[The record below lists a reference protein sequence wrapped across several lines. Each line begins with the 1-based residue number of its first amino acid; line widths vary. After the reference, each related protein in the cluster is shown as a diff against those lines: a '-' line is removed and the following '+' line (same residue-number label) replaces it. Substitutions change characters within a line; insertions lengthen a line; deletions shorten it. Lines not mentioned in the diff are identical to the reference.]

1 MFRTVGRVVGHHPVR
16 VILAWMA
23 IVLGIAVVAAL
34 VVGNNS
40 STSQQ
45 QTDFLPSKYESVQA
59 AKLAA
64 RYFPQ
69 PTGAQ
74 ATLVVTRA
82 DGHQLSDA
90 DLQHVDDL
98 ITRLDQN
105 LDLPKLDGVDPHT
118 LVAAPDRSV
127 AIATAQFTDTSGQAD
142 VISSMQ
148 DLRSKTRDVFDGSS
162 LQARYT
168 GEVAQVADAG
178 EVQAL
183 IVFGTVAAIFLLL
196 LLLFRSIVVAAGAVA
211 LMYVVGAV
219 VHMML
224 AIAAHIW
231 HFKIDDTT
239 TSLLPIVLFGVGTD
253 YVVFFMFRYREQLRK
268 GTDHRTAIE
277 RAIGLVGEAVSSSA
291 FAVIVSFAALSL
303 SQLKS
308 LRLLG
313 PALGLA
319 VLVMLASSLT
329 LIPAVLALTG
339 KRLSRRPSWRQA
351 PTPRRVATI
360 AGFVSRRP
368 VVTLAATV
376 ATFIALG
383 AAALGM
389 HADYRAPNPPS
400 GTESGQAWADVQH
413 AFPKGVLYP
422 TQVYLHSDS
431 AGLTAAELRADRQEI
446 QALPGVGGVAQPAVN
461 DAGNTALFSVQ
472 LAADPSS
479 PRAVEA
485 IRHQLVPMAQHLS
498 TDQVTVEVGGP
509 TMAQSDFQTALA
521 RDMRVIFPVAALLIG
536 LILVL
541 MLRALVAPALLM
553 LSVALGFAATLGAS
567 VIAFQGFAG
576 RPGLVGTLPM
586 IVYLFVAS
594 IGTDY
599 NILMIARI
607 KEEREAG
614 KPPREAA
621 RMGICHAGPTV
632 GAAAIVL
639 ATSFAILMLSSY
651 VSQIGFAVAAGV
663 LISMWLSSWL
673 YVPALSATLGHRMW
687 WPSRTGRTVDVDVT
701 VLPATAPA
709 PAPAPDT
716 QPAGR

>member
-1 MFRTVGRVVGHHPVR
+1 MFKSVGRVVGHHPVR
-16 VILAWMA
+16 VILAWVA
-23 IVLGIAVVAAL
+23 IVLGIACLAAA
-34 VVGNNS
+34 VVGNSS

-69 PTGAQ
+69 PAGAQ

-82 DGHQLSDA
+82 DHRQLSDA
-90 DLQHVDDL
+90 DLRTASQL
-98 ITRLDQN
+98 ITRLDERA
-105 LDLPKLDGVDPHT
+105 DLPKLEGIDPHT
-118 LVAAPDRSV
+118 VVAAPNRTV

-142 VISSMQ
+142 VISSMH
-148 DLRSKTRDVFDGSS
+148 DLRSQTRDAFDGSG
-162 LQARYT
+162 LRAQYT

-178 EVQAL
+178 AVQTL

-196 LLLFRSIVVAAGAVA
+196 LVLFRSIVVAVGAVG

-219 VHMML
+219 VHMLL

-231 HFKIDDTT
+231 GFKIDETT

-253 YVVFFMFRYREQLRK
+253 YVVFFMFRYREQLRQ
-268 GTDHRTAIE
+268 GLDHRVAIE
-277 RAIGLVGEAVSSSA
+277 KAIGLVGEAVSSSA
-291 FAVIVSFAALSL
+291 FAVIVSFAALAL

-339 KRLSRRPSWRQA
+339 KRISRRRSWREA
-351 PTPRRVATI
+351 PSARRVSPVAS
-360 AGFVSRRP
+360 FVSRRP
-368 VVTLAATV
+368 VATLAVTL

-383 AAALGM
+383 TAALGM
-389 HADYRAPNPPS
+389 QADYRAPNPPS
-400 GTESGQAWADVQH
+400 GTESGQAWADVQR

-422 TQVYLHSDS
+422 TDVYVHANTGQVDASH
-431 AGLTAAELRADRQEI
+431 LRGVREQIE
-446 QALPGVGGVAQPAVN
+446 QLPGVGAVAAPAVN
-461 DAGNTALFSVQ
+461 GAGDTALFSVE
-472 LAADPSS
+472 LSADPSS
-479 PRAVEA
+479 PEAVNV
-485 IRHQLVPMAQHLS
+485 IRHQLVPAADRMSDTAQ
-498 TDQVTVEVGGP
+498 TVQVGGP

-521 RDMRVIFPVAALLIG
+521 RDMRIIFPVAGLLIG

-553 LSVALGFAATLGAS
+553 ISVALGFTATLGAA
-567 VIAFQGFAG
+567 VIAFQGIG
-576 RPGLVGTLPM
+576 SHPGLQGTLPM

-607 KEEREAG
+607 KEESEAG
-614 KPPREAA
+614 TSPRDAVRRA
-621 RMGICHAGPTV
+621 ICYTGPSV
-632 GAAAIVL
+632 AAAAVVL
-639 ATSFAILMLSSY
+639 ASSFAILMLSPY
-651 VSQIGFAVAAGV
+651 VSQVGFAVAAGV

-673 YVPALSATLGHRMW
+673 YVPALSAVLGHRMW
-687 WPSRTGRTVDVDVT
+687 WPSRAGRDLPGTG
-701 VLPATAPA
+701 LAHPA
-709 PAPAPDT
+709 PTREPV
-716 QPAGR
+716 GR